1 MTINEGLALQKAL
14 KQRHTELT
22 QLRNQNANAQ
32 RYRNPGIPEVV
43 EQPLYDVKKLDTML
57 VAIAKEMRLLDSSI
71 KSANAHNHI
80 VFEHN
85 EAVLGPIE
93 A

>member
-14 KQRHTELT
+14 KQRHAELT

-32 RYRNPGIPEVV
+32 RYRNPGSAEVV
-43 EQPLYDVKKLDTML
+43 EQPLYDVKKVDTML
-57 VAIAKEMRLLDSSI
+57 VKIAKEMRLLDASI
-71 KSANAHNHI
+71 KAANAKTVIDFNHD
-80 VFEHN
+80 ETS
-85 EAVLGPIE
+85 LGAIE